1 MPRFTDD
8 LPEDD
13 WRPLPPGVARP
24 IRRQRPD
31 SEAARRLE
39 RLRRLSWFLDNSIPI
54 GRWRIGLDPILGLL
68 PGVGDWAGAMLS
80 MYLLYEG
87 ARLGMPKHVLLRM
100 AGNVLVETVVGGVP
114 ILGDI
119 FDAAWKANMRNL
131 RLVEEHYEP
140 RMPPRSLR
148 SFGLVLLLFVVLV
161 LAILAGMLY
170 LTLRLIELAF
180 R

>member
-1 MPRFTDD
+1 MPRFTDE

-13 WRPLPPGVARP
+13 WRPQPPGVARP
-24 IRRQRPD
+24 IRRRRPD
-31 SEAARRLE
+31 GDAARRLQ
-39 RLRRLSWFLDNSIPI
+39 RLRSFSWLLDSSIPI

-68 PGVGDWAGAMLS
+68 PGVGDWAGAVAS

-87 ARLGMPKHVLLRM
+87 ARLGLPKHVLFRM

-114 ILGDI
+114 VVGDI
-119 FDAAWKANMRNL
+119 FDAAWKANTRNL
-131 RLVEEHYEP
+131 RLVEEHYQP
-140 RMPPRSLR
+140 RLTPRSLR

-170 LTLRLIELAF
+170 LTFRVIEVAF